1 MGEKLAKV
9 ALGADHA
16 GYPLKVQVLEY
27 LKKKGYE
34 VEDFGTFSDEAV
46 DYPDFAQKVGEAVSS
61 GKADVGIVLCGSGVG
76 ASVAANKIPGV
87 RAALCHDTFSA
98 HQGREDDDTNVLCMG
113 ARVIGSNLAFEVL
126 ESFLNARFSGL
137 ERHQRRL
144 DKVLAIESKYARK
157 S

>member
-1 MGEKLAKV
+1 MGEKV

-27 LKKKGYE
+27 LKKHGYE
-34 VEDFGTFSDEAV
+34 VEDLGTYSEEPV
-46 DYPDFAQKVGEAVSS
+46 DYPDFAQAVAEAVSS
-61 GKADVGIVLCGSGVG
+61 GRADVGVVLCGSGVG
-76 ASVAANKIPGV
+76 ASVAANKVPGI

-113 ARVIGSNLAFEVL
+113 ARVIGANLAFEVL
-126 ESFLNARFSGL
+126 ESFLKARFSGL

-144 DKVLAIESKYARK
+144 DKVLAIESKYFAK
-157 S
+157 GAQG